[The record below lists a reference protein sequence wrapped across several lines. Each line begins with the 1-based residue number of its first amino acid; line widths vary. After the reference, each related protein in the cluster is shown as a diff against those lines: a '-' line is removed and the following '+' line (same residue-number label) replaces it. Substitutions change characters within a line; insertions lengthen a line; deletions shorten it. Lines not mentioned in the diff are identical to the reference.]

1 MASNRIGRIND
12 EIQKELAS
20 LLRTVKDPRVS
31 ETMLTITH
39 VDTTSDLRYAR
50 VYVSALN
57 CPDEKG
63 LMKGYQYCINCN
75 QRFLAAA
82 DGGNCCAC
90 HVPYFRSVRKRLCVE
105 LENLSGAPVFP
116 HGNLA
121 FFVAIFSEMTR
132 LSAGVGLR
140 LHSIHPSI
148 TRESKWRYI
157 MKKINLREL
166 YPDVYT
172 TDFFVDVTEE
182 VYKIEYY
189 TIANQKQARYNID
202 KKTKATA
209 TVQKID
215 FGCSHKEQIENRYP
229 QWLKTLVC
237 SAWRKLFE

>member
-1 MASNRIGRIND
+1 MAV
-12 EIQKELAS
+12 L
-20 LLRTVKDPRVS
+20 
-31 ETMLTITH
+31 
-39 VDTTSDLRYAR
+39 
-50 VYVSALN
+50 
-57 CPDEKG
+57 
-63 LMKGYQYCINCN
+63 
-75 QRFLAAA
+75 
-82 DGGNCCAC
+82 
-90 HVPYFRSVRKRLCVE
+90 
-105 LENLSGAPVFP
+105 GAPVFP

-121 FFVAIFSEMTR
+121 FFVATFSEMTR

-215 FGCSHKEQIENRYP
+215 FGCFHKEQIENRYP

-237 SAWRKLFE
+237 SAWRKLFNKAKGRRNAAFLKHTS

>member
-1 MASNRIGRIND
+1 MAV
-12 EIQKELAS
+12 L
-20 LLRTVKDPRVS
+20 
-31 ETMLTITH
+31 
-39 VDTTSDLRYAR
+39 
-50 VYVSALN
+50 
-57 CPDEKG
+57 
-63 LMKGYQYCINCN
+63 
-75 QRFLAAA
+75 
-82 DGGNCCAC
+82 
-90 HVPYFRSVRKRLCVE
+90 
-105 LENLSGAPVFP
+105 GAPVFP
-116 HGNLA
+116 HRNLA

-215 FGCSHKEQIENRYP
+215 FGCFHKEQIENRYP

-237 SAWRKLFE
+237 SAWRKLFNKAKGRRNAAFLKHTS

>member
-1 MASNRIGRIND
+1 M
-12 EIQKELAS
+12 
-20 LLRTVKDPRVS
+20 TV
-31 ETMLTITH
+31 L
-39 VDTTSDLRYAR
+39 
-50 VYVSALN
+50 
-57 CPDEKG
+57 
-63 LMKGYQYCINCN
+63 
-75 QRFLAAA
+75 
-82 DGGNCCAC
+82 
-90 HVPYFRSVRKRLCVE
+90 
-105 LENLSGAPVFP
+105 GAPVFP

-229 QWLKTLVC
+229 QWLKTQMCDAC
-237 SAWRKLFE
+237 SKLFV

>member
-1 MASNRIGRIND
+1 MVIFVA
-12 EIQKELAS
+12 
-20 LLRTVKDPRVS
+20 PVS
-31 ETMLTITH
+31 H
-39 VDTTSDLRYAR
+39 
-50 VYVSALN
+50 
-57 CPDEKG
+57 
-63 LMKGYQYCINCN
+63 
-75 QRFLAAA
+75 
-82 DGGNCCAC
+82 
-90 HVPYFRSVRKRLCVE
+90 CVE
-105 LENLSGAPVFP
+105 LALFAVDFSGKFP
-116 HGNLA
+116 KY
-121 FFVAIFSEMTR
+121 VA
-132 LSAGVGLR
+132 AVPH